1 MQLPSKGQ
9 TLDAD
14 VLIVRTLTGMAV
26 ATLPY
31 RGSQASISH
40 IQPGTY
46 EVRSL
51 NRKGITHRLGFL
63 EIKR

>member
-1 MQLPSKGQ
+1 MQLPPKGK

-14 VLIVRTLTGMAV
+14 MIIIRALMGTAV

-31 RGSQASISH
+31 RGSTADISR
-40 IQPGTY
+40 IPSGSY

-51 NRKGITHRLGFL
+51 NQKGITHRLGFL

>member
-1 MQLPSKGQ
+1 MKLPSKGQ

-14 VLIVRTLTGMAV
+14 VLIIRTLTGTAI

-31 RGSQASISH
+31 RGSQAAISH

-51 NRKGITHRLGFL
+51 NRKGITHRLGYI